1 MPRKKQP
8 PPIDI
13 DDIIYL
19 RSDPDRIERRV
30 VEINVK
36 YPPGIAKYKV
46 ALGDKF
52 SVHYDYELIRGT
64 APRRTA
70 IEGFTPKKDNVA
82 SKRHS

>member
-13 DDIIYL
+13 DDIVYL
-19 RSDPDRIERRV
+19 RSDPDKVPRQV

-36 YPPGIAKYKV
+36 YPPGIAKYKL

-52 SVHYDYELIRGT
+52 SKHYDYELERE
-64 APRRTA
+64 AVLKRKA
-70 IEGFTPKKDNVA
+70 IEGFTPNKDNVA
-82 SKRHS
+82 SKKHS